1 MEKKKTVHERRNIT
15 VKVLIATFLSIYI
28 SIFLYSL
35 LLPTIFMYDSETNRE
50 FWKKMI
56 IVVNAVGPIAVVVV
70 YLFYRPIE
78 KAIKHVISGQTLTSE
93 LQVKTERAFKAIE
106 IFLFVVGLFAYLVGA
121 GLNLLLEI
129 VKHVEIDWQYW
140 MYRVLLASTF
150 GLLNGIIS
158 ARMVNLA
165 WIDAKYRMGFIH
177 FKDTHKKQSTLYKLG
192 IPFVL
197 ILLVV
202 SVFILC
208 SVLYYIQYA
217 QPEMLNSQFAL
228 KHFTGFAIKIFVITV
243 VIACA
248 ILIENQAHIRHLQK
262 QIDSLC
268 SGTMDLSKRIF
279 IISFDDIGYMTSG
292 MNKMLENLQETFR
305 AINKSELMVTDTS
318 KDTKIIV
325 DKSQQEAEK
334 ITKLIS
340 NVKDNEGKEI
350 QVINNVVD
358 DFEKMITVM
367 SETIQQAQEQSAF
380 IAQLSAS
387 MRSLLESFKGIGMLT
402 LQANKRFEQ
411 LSQNIAEGEK
421 GIASLIEA
429 NNVMVESNNKIKE
442 MATMIM
448 DISER
453 SNLLAMNAAIEAAH
467 AGAAGKGFAVVADE
481 VRKLSQTTAD
491 SARQIDSFIKDIIEK
506 NNLIDELNSKI
517 KHVFASITEELSHTT
532 TQMEEITISSQ
543 SEIVKVEENIKE
555 IIKLNEISTELNKA
569 TQRLDAMKPEVSN
582 SLEELEKITQIMSD
596 VNEGILSS
604 IAEIIASFND
614 FAQAWQK
621 TIQLFKSLIR
631 YLQNIQFKHKEWRGY
646 EAIQCFTIN
655 GIF

>member
-1 MEKKKTVHERRNIT
+1 
-15 VKVLIATFLSIYI
+15 
-28 SIFLYSL
+28 
-35 LLPTIFMYDSETNRE
+35 
-50 FWKKMI
+50 
-56 IVVNAVGPIAVVVV
+56 
-70 YLFYRPIE
+70 
-78 KAIKHVISGQTLTSE
+78 
-93 LQVKTERAFKAIE
+93 
-106 IFLFVVGLFAYLVGA
+106 
-121 GLNLLLEI
+121 
-129 VKHVEIDWQYW
+129 
-140 MYRVLLASTF
+140 
-150 GLLNGIIS
+150 
-158 ARMVNLA
+158 
-165 WIDAKYRMGFIH
+165 
-177 FKDTHKKQSTLYKLG
+177 
-192 IPFVL
+192 
-197 ILLVV
+197 
-202 SVFILC
+202 
-208 SVLYYIQYA
+208 
-217 QPEMLNSQFAL
+217 
-228 KHFTGFAIKIFVITV
+228 
-243 VIACA
+243 
-248 ILIENQAHIRHLQK
+248 
-262 QIDSLC
+262 
-268 SGTMDLSKRIF
+268 
-279 IISFDDIGYMTSG
+279 
-292 MNKMLENLQETFR
+292 
-305 AINKSELMVTDTS
+305 
-318 KDTKIIV
+318 
-325 DKSQQEAEK
+325 
-334 ITKLIS
+334 
-340 NVKDNEGKEI
+340 
-350 QVINNVVD
+350 
-358 DFEKMITVM
+358 MITVM

-380 IAQLSAS
+380 IEQLSVS
-387 MRSLLESFKGIGMLT
+387 MRSLLESFRSIGMLT

-532 TQMEEITISSQ
+532 TQMEEITNSSQ

-614 FAQAWQK
+614 LAQAWQK
-621 TIQLFKSLIR
+621 NYS
-631 YLQNIQFKHKEWRGY
+631 
-646 EAIQCFTIN
+646 AIQELDTVLAEYTI
-655 GIF
+655 